1 MNRIWLG
8 IWGFLF
14 GFNAYYAISEGAI
27 LNTLMAVI
35 AALVIVIEWRRN
47 RE

>member
-47 RE
+47 HE

>member
-1 MNRIWLG
+1 MYRIWLG

-14 GFNAYYAISEGAI
+14 GFNAYYAISEGTI
-27 LNTLMAVI
+27 LNIFGATC
-35 AALVIVIEWRRN
+35 AAFGLIYEWRMN